1 MSLNARP
8 FTVDIPQTALDDLA
22 ARLDLVRWPE
32 KETVSDW
39 SQGVPLAEAKRVVE
53 YWRTSYDWRRCEAQ
67 LNARDNFLAEI
78 DGLDIHFMHVRSP
91 HENALP
97 MIMTHGWPGTVVE
110 FLKVIDPLTNPTAHG
125 GTPDQAFHLVIPSLP
140 GYGFSAKPERHGW
153 TVQRIAK
160 AWDVL
165 MQGLGYDRYIAQ
177 GGDWGSAVTTAMA
190 LEKPAS
196 LLAIHLNMIVARASQ
211 EQAANPTPAEAAL
224 MERIGEWSK
233 QGRGYSEEQ
242 STKPQTLAYSLV
254 DSPVGQAM
262 WIYEKFHG
270 WTDNGGRSPADCFD
284 LDEILDNIM
293 VYWLTATGGSSAR
306 LYWES
311 LGNWPQ
317 DKSDVPLAVS
327 NFPHE
332 IMPGVRRWAENRY
345 SRIIH
350 WGDLEKGGHFA
361 AFEQP
366 ELFVSEMR
374 KAFVSFR

>member
-8 FTVDIPQTALDDLA
+8 FTVEIPQSALDDLA
-22 ARLDLVRWPE
+22 TRIDLTRWPE
-32 KETVSDW
+32 KETVGGW
-39 SQGVPLAEAKRVVE
+39 EQGVPLAEARRVVE
-53 YWRTSYDWRRCEAQ
+53 HWRNAYDWRRCEAQ
-67 LNARDNFLAEI
+67 INAHDNFLAEI
-78 DGLDIHFMHVRSP
+78 DGLDIHFMHIRSK

-97 MIMTHGWPGTVVE
+97 MVLTHGWPGSVIE
-110 FLKVIDPLTNPTAHG
+110 FLKVVEPLTNPEAHG
-125 GTPDQAFHLVIPSLP
+125 GSAADAFHLVIPSLP
-140 GYGFSAKPERHGW
+140 GYGFSGKPTATGW
-153 TVQRIAK
+153 TVQRTAD

-165 MQGLGYDRYIAQ
+165 MKGLGYDRYIAQ
-177 GGDWGSAVTTAMA
+177 GGDWGSAVTSAMA
-190 LEKPAS
+190 IQNPQS
-196 LLAIHLNMIVARASQ
+196 LLAIHLNMIIAPASP
-211 EQAANPTPAEAAL
+211 EQAADPTPYEKEL
-224 MERIGEWSK
+224 MERIGVWAK

-270 WTDNGGRSPADCFD
+270 WTDHGGRSPVDAFD
-284 LDEILDNIM
+284 LDEILDNVM
-293 VYWLTATGGSSAR
+293 VYWLTASGGSSAR

-317 DKSDVPLAVS
+317 GKSDVPLAVS

-345 SRIIH
+345 SNIIH

-374 KAFVSFR
+374 EAFAGLR